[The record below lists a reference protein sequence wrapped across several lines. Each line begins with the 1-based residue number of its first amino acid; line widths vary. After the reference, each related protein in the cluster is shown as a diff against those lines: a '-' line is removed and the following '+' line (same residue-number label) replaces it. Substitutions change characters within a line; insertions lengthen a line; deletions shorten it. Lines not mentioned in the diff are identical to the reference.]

1 MKTVF
6 TYCIAAFHLTQP
18 KKTLT
23 QNILCTILH
32 ISHKIHQVMVKA
44 ESIRLL
50 NPVK

>member
-6 TYCIAAFHLTQP
+6 TYCIAAFHNHLTTP

-32 ISHKIHQVMVKA
+32 ISHKIHQVM
-44 ESIRLL
+44 
-50 NPVK
+50 